1 MIFNSLPFFVF
12 IGIFLPLYFTLKGK
26 SRLLLCLVASYIF
39 YGWFDPRFL
48 TLVMFSTLIDY
59 FVGMQLE
66 NEEDQAKRLRL
77 LRISMVVNLGFLAFF
92 KYFNFFQD
100 SFVTMFNEMGFH
112 ASPTTLKVIIPI
124 GISFYTFQSMSYTI
138 DVYWRKIKVE
148 RDFLRFA
155 TFISFFPQLVAGPIV
170 RAKDFLPQFQK
181 DREFSWDRLISGLG
195 QIIWGFFQKVA
206 VADSLAPFV
215 DQCFQSPEGFSSL
228 HLLIGIIF
236 YSFQIYCDFSGYS
249 NIAIGLARILGFDF
263 PDNFRTPYFSK
274 NFSEFWQRWHISL
287 SSWLK
292 DYLYIPLGGSRGGS
306 FGSVFFIVLPLFM
319 LSILWAGSWM
329 MALVNLGI
337 LGAACL
343 ATAYWMRISDA
354 NRVKGFT
361 YMNNMVTMLLGGLW
375 HGTSWAF
382 YFWGFL
388 HGFYLIAQRFL
399 GKPFGKLMT
408 ALRFPKVM
416 QQGIDILIVYFFTC
430 LAWVFFRATDFEL
443 AATYIQG
450 IASLENFTFGSIVNK
465 FWVLKGVLLIGM
477 LLLVEI
483 SDFKLNYSKLIQTS
497 TTFRVASFVILL
509 WIIAFFG
516 SFGANAF
523 IYFQF

>member
-26 SRLLLCLVASYIF
+26 ARLLLCLIGSYFF

-59 FVGMQLE
+59 FVGMKLE
-66 NEEDQAKRLRL
+66 NEEDQTKRLRL

-100 SFVTMFNEMGFH
+100 SVVTMFNEMGFQ

-181 DREFSWDRLISGLG
+181 DREFSWERLISGTG

-329 MALVNLGI
+329 MAMVNLGI
-337 LGAACL
+337 LGAVCL
-343 ATAYWMRISDA
+343 ATAYWMRSSEA

-388 HGFYLIAQRFL
+388 HGMYLIAQRFL
-399 GKPFGKLMT
+399 GKPFGKIMT

-430 LAWVFFRATDFEL
+430 LAWVFFRAADFDV
-443 AATYIQG
+443 ATTYIQG

-483 SDFKLNYSKLIQTS
+483 SDFKFNYSKLIQKS
-497 TTFRVASFVILL
+497 PAFRVASFVILL

-516 SFGANAF
+516 SFGSNAF